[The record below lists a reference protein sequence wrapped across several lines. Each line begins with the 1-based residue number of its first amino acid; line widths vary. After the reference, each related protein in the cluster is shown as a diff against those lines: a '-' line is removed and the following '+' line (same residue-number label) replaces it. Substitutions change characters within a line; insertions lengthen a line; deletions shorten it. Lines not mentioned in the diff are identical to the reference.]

1 MSDLKRRALNAINK
15 SSPYGPDIDLTA
27 YEYVKPRTT
36 VKKDVED
43 VANEVGRRVGLED
56 VTSTS
61 TYIQVDESV
70 IVKALVEKLRSY
82 GVIVTTTSEALEKIE
97 WAKNYYWKMIDVDT
111 DKYTAAVELYGHGQG
126 YFIYVPPKTKIPFPI
141 YACLFI
147 ASKGRAQLLH
157 NIVIVDDEA
166 ELHLI
171 TGCAVA
177 YGVANSLHVGVT
189 EFYIGKSAKLSFA
202 MLHAWSKGVHVR
214 PRTAVHVDDG
224 GEFTSY
230 YILYSDVASLQA
242 YPKIVLRNNAKTYTA
257 SVIVGWG
264 ESSYDVGSKAILEGN
279 SSRAE
284 ITSRLIGSGKC
295 TITSRACIIG
305 RGVGC
310 RGHIECLGLP
320 LSNEVTISTIPEL
333 RVESSNAELTHEA
346 AIGRL
351 SEEELYYLMSRGF
364 TEDEAK
370 SLIVR
375 GFMTVEVPGIPPQ
388 TRIAIEN
395 ITKLI
400 AQRAVG

>member
-1 MSDLKRRALNAINK
+1 
-15 SSPYGPDIDLTA
+15 
-27 YEYVKPRTT
+27 
-36 VKKDVED
+36 
-43 VANEVGRRVGLED
+43 
-56 VTSTS
+56 
-61 TYIQVDESV
+61 
-70 IVKALVEKLRSY
+70 
-82 GVIVTTTSEALEKIE
+82 
-97 WAKNYYWKMIDVDT
+97 MIDVDT

-295 TITSRACIIG
+295 TITSRACI
-305 RGVGC
+305 
-310 RGHIECLGLP
+310 
-320 LSNEVTISTIPEL
+320 
-333 RVESSNAELTHEA
+333 
-346 AIGRL
+346 L

-388 TRIAIEN
+388 TRMAIEN